1 MNLIVKYTA
10 TNLPA
15 VAQMPADGTA
25 QGNAGVNFI
34 GASTNIAMTLANPV
48 GANNSDKGII
58 VPTTN
63 NISTGTYVDKIV
75 SLQLPALM
83 DATAITYLS
92 ASLSKVGI
100 NTDVVGIEV
109 LGLNRT
115 EVAGVTAAFAKNVTL
130 EANIGTSVSNNRLL
144 VTIGTAVNA
153 IQGSTLNLR
162 ITYKN

>member
-15 VAQMPADGTA
+15 VAQMPADATA

-34 GASTNIAMTLANPV
+34 GAATNLAMTLANPV
-48 GANNSDKGII
+48 AANNTTKGII

-63 NISTGTYVDKIV
+63 NISSGTYVDKIV
-75 SLQLPALM
+75 SLQLPAVM
-83 DATAITYLS
+83 DAGAVTYLS
-92 ASLSKVGI
+92 ASLSKFGI
-100 NTDVVGIEV
+100 NTDVVGIEI

-115 EVAGVTAAFAKNVTL
+115 EVAATTAAFAKNAVL
-130 EANIGTSVSNNRLL
+130 ESNINSSVSNNRLI
-144 VTIGTAVNA
+144 VSIATALNA